1 MYVELRRRSLE
12 VPVAGSEITVNSL
25 VSDHPWCKIK
35 WLLTGGG
42 CLWEKSTNKPNAGL
56 IDQLQKDV
64 TLSAKIRQ
72 GETNLLD
79 FFFTCKHFQKGPI
92 HVSVL
97 VNVSLAAIF
106 KSSVIEI

>member
-12 VPVAGSEITVNSL
+12 VAGSEITVNSL

-79 FFFTCKHFQKGPI
+79 FFFHMQTFSERSNTCKHTCKC
-92 HVSVL
+92 VSCC
-97 VNVSLAAIF
+97 NF
-106 KSSVIEI
+106 